1 MPRSSR
7 GIRSPAMPW
16 RGMKISSIWRPTR
29 SFSRLPAP
37 AAGVL
42 KEIMFTDGATVTSG
56 QVLATIEPGAPAI
69 VAAPSGADTSAKA
82 AARPDAAAAKLSP
95 AAKRVVEENKVDP
108 KAVTGSGRD
117 GRVSKSDVV
126 NYLSAK
132 DPASPPAPKAGA
144 PVPNARGTRAEQR
157 VPMTRLRARIAE
169 RMVQAQ
175 ATQALLTS
183 FNEVDLKAVNEMRA
197 RYKDQFEKQHG
208 VKLGF
213 MSFFAKACVE
223 ALKKFPSVNASVDGN
238 DIVYHEYFDI
248 GVAVSTDRGLIVP
261 VLRDADLQSFADI
274 EKSIANFAGRARA
287 GTITMEE
294 LTGGTFT
301 ITNGGVFGSLLSTP
315 IVNSPQSAILGM
327 HKIQDRAVVID
338 GQVVVRPMM
347 YIALTYDHRHH
358 RRPRSGAIPGDRQAV
373 PRGSGAHG
381 ARRMS
386 EFYDVIVIGAGP
398 AGYPAA
404 IRAGQNKLKVAC
416 VDEWKNFDGTYAFG
430 GTCLNA
436 GCIPSKALL
445 ESSELFQR
453 AKDEFSVHGI
463 KVGDVKL
470 DLATMQKRRA
480 SIVKTMTGG
489 ITALFKANGVV
500 GIQGHGRLLP
510 GNKVLVTGRTAPRKL

>member
-1 MPRSSR
+1 MTIEVRVPQLPESVADATLVSWHKKPGDAVARDENLVDLETD
-7 GIRSPAMPW
+7 
-16 RGMKISSIWRPTR
+16 KVV
-29 SFSRLPAP
+29 LEVPAP
-37 AAGVL
+37 AAGIL
-42 KEIMFTDGATVTSG
+42 KEIRLTDGTTVTSG
-56 QVLATIEPGAPAI
+56 QLLAVIEEGATALPGA
-69 VAAPSGADTSAKA
+69 SAG
-82 AARPDAAAAKLSP
+82 KLSP

-108 KAVTGSGRD
+108 KAVAGSGRD

-132 DPASPPAPKAGA
+132 EATPAVPAAAKAPPAA
-144 PVPNARGTRAEQR
+144 PVPAARTGRGEQR

-183 FNEVDLKAVNEMRA
+183 FNEVDLKAVNELRA

-213 MSFFAKACVE
+213 MSFFSKACVE

-274 EKSIANFAGRARA
+274 EKSIANFAARARA
-287 GTITMEE
+287 GSITMEE

-347 YIALTYDHRHH
+347 YIALTYDHRIIDG
-358 RRPRSGAIPGDRQAV
+358 REAV
-373 PRGSGAHG
+373 Q
-381 ARRMS
+381 
-386 EFYDVIVIGAGP
+386 F
-398 AGYPAA
+398 
-404 IRAGQNKLKVAC
+404 
-416 VDEWKNFDGTYAFG
+416 
-430 GTCLNA
+430 
-436 GCIPSKALL
+436 
-445 ESSELFQR
+445 
-453 AKDEFSVHGI
+453 
-463 KVGDVKL
+463 
-470 DLATMQKRRA
+470 
-480 SIVKTMTGG
+480 
-489 ITALFKANGVV
+489 
-500 GIQGHGRLLP
+500 
-510 GNKVLVTGRTAPRKL
+510 LVTVKQSLEDPARMVLGV